1 MNGNNN
7 HTALIPSE
15 DITKEAGN
23 RVSPKSARK
32 GEPLLHMTDDMRRL
46 STPWAISMVRA
57 QQIESFEQN
66 QIQLAKELEEKYG
79 KGTVNLES
87 GEFVK
92 T

>member
-1 MNGNNN
+1 MEK
-7 HTALIPSE
+7 TVLS
-15 DITKEAGN
+15 KEEIDNLSSLQNQQDNFVIQLGQIEYQKN
-23 RVSPKSARK
+23 
-32 GEPLLHMTDDMRRL
+32 LLNQQKQK
-46 STPWAISMVRA
+46 IN